1 MESLNLTLLIDW
13 ALRIMQ
19 IITFIGVILKISF
32 NKNGY
37 SDNVIMKRMKFEELD
52 SLNMDFSF
60 IQSFEDIQDSTYNE
74 YFVLYPKNVDIISL
88 KFIEIKYGKNAKE
101 IEEIRDT
108 KKNVRNH
115 TCIVISTILPEGAPH
130 LRVRWETSNGE
141 IGEYTFYY
149 NGFNGNSDMISY
161 RYKYTLKRKLMYI
174 FGLN

>member
-1 MESLNLTLLIDW
+1 
-13 ALRIMQ
+13 MQ
-19 IITFIGVILKISF
+19 IM
-32 NKNGY
+32 NKNFLAYKLKEYVSSG
-37 SDNVIMKRMKFEELD
+37 ILPMHMPGHKRR
-52 SLNMDFSF
+52 
-60 IQSFEDIQDSTYNE
+60 
-74 YFVLYPKNVDIISL
+74 VP
-88 KFIEIKYGKNAKE
+88 KE

-149 NGFNGNSDMISY
+149 NGFNGNSDMFSY
-161 RYKYTLKRKLMYI
+161 RYKYTLKRKLMCI

>member
-1 MESLNLTLLIDW
+1 MRFKNPKSIRKHPFFEIDEQIFFILVILEGKMESLNLTLLIDW

-37 SDNVIMKRMKFEELD
+37 SDNVIMKRIKFEDLD
-52 SLNMDFSF
+52 SLNKDFSF

-88 KFIEIKYGKNAKE
+88 KFIEINYGKNAKE

-108 KKNVRNH
+108 KK
-115 TCIVISTILPEGAPH
+115 
-130 LRVRWETSNGE
+130 
-141 IGEYTFYY
+141 
-149 NGFNGNSDMISY
+149 M
-161 RYKYTLKRKLMYI
+161 
-174 FGLN
+174 